1 MPCINA
7 CPSGAL
13 HREPDLPVAP
23 IAKVSLDLNKCLNS
37 HGTLCDT
44 CAYRCPGEVRAIRM
58 VYHRPVLDEERCT
71 GCGMCIYHCD
81 AEPSAFELV
90 IPEEVE
96 G

>member
-1 MPCINA
+1 
-7 CPSGAL
+7 
-13 HREPDLPVAP
+13 
-23 IAKVSLDLNKCLNS
+23 
-37 HGTLCDT
+37 
-44 CAYRCPGEVRAIRM
+44 M